1 MLALYG
7 PREAGRSG
15 RRALRELE
23 RQVRRRALACAKRL
37 VESGRN
43 LDEAACRLGLK
54 ARTLRHWQSQE
65 QPDDSAVPLPGRPP
79 ADSGVEQQQA
89 ALVRLQDSGPG
100 FSVPGLRRE
109 FPTMSRSELD
119 ELVKCYRL
127 LWREQH
133 RRPIH
138 VLHWQ
143 RPGTV
148 WAMDFAEAPSPIDG
162 VYPHLLAVRDL
173 ASGKQLLWRPVTATT
188 SEVVRAELTALFL
201 AYGTPWVLKSDN
213 GPAFRADETKK
224 FLARWDVFTL
234 YSPSRTPSYN
244 GSIEAAIG
252 SLKTRTQ
259 RQVEQSDH
267 PEVWTSAAAENAR
280 QEANMAQPRRLH
292 GATSNEVWDER
303 PKVRAEER
311 EAFRATFQQFQAEA
325 RREKGSLP
333 EDEVSHWVKAAVD
346 RVALRRALVA
356 HDLLLFRRRRIPA
369 EIMRPKV
376 AING

>member
-1 MLALYG
+1 
-7 PREAGRSG
+7 
-15 RRALRELE
+15 
-23 RQVRRRALACAKRL
+23 VRRRALACAERL

-43 LDEAACRLGLK
+43 LEEAACRLGLK

-65 QPDDSAVPLPGRPP
+65 QPDDSAVPLPGRPQ
-79 ADSGVEQQQA
+79 ADSGEAQQQA
-89 ALVRLQDSGPG
+89 VLVHLQDSGPG
-100 FSVPGLRRE
+100 VSVPELRRE

-162 VYPHLLAVRDL
+162 IYPYLLAVRDL
-173 ASGKQLLWRPVTATT
+173 ASGKQLLWRPVSDQTGDI
-188 SEVVRAELTALFL
+188 VRAQLVPLFL
-201 AYGTPWVLKSDN
+201 AYGVPWVLKSDN
-213 GPAFRADETKK
+213 GPAFRADATKK
-224 FLARWDVFTL
+224 FLACWDVFTL

-259 RQVEQSDH
+259 RLAGEAGH
-267 PEVWTSAAAENAR
+267 PEIWTSDVVEAAR
-280 QEANMAQPRRLH
+280 HEANATARPRRLQ
-292 GATSNEVWDER
+292 GATPDEAWDDR
-303 PKVRAEER
+303 QRLRAEER
-311 EAFRATFQQFQAEA
+311 ERFRATVGQYQAEA
-325 RREKGSLP
+325 WLERGLP
-333 EDEVSHWVKAAVD
+333 TEEPSHWQEAEVD

-369 EIMRPKV
+369 EIMRPKM
-376 AING
+376 ANNG